1 MMYLD
6 DLPLVFVSRLEVAL
20 RFHSAEGTRPSTTS
34 SSRKVID
41 LKFVATLFLSVAA
54 TSLLS
59 NESISTFDEALSRL
73 SPKLGKYCVLSFL
86 VLVVVQLVLFTR
98 QSNRHQFCLPMKPTL
113 WNAILLDVLQD
124 LHVFIASRRFCH
136 MWVGWGEG
144 WGVGEK
150 GNSLQWFFIFFSE
163 VPGILSCLLRDS
175 VVLISVL
182 QFSC

>member
-1 MMYLD
+1 MYLD

-86 VLVVVQLVLFTR
+86 VLVVVQLALFTC

-144 WGVGEK
+144 WGWEK
-150 GNSLQWFFIFFSE
+150 KAIVFSDSLYFFQRSQGFCRVFY
-163 VPGILSCLLRDS
+163 VIL
-175 VVLISVL
+175 
-182 QFSC
+182 